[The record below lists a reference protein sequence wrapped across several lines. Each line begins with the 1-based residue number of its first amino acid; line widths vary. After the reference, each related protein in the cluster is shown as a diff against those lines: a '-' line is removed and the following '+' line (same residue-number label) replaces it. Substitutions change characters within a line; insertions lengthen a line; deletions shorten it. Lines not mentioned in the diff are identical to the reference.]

1 MHVLVVACF
10 RNSLLC
16 RLKTNKAVLAGLK
29 EDTQWSESL
38 LEACHDDHKK
48 GRGGM
53 PLLINQV
60 DLEQV
65 SYRSSVALI

>member
-1 MHVLVVACF
+1 M
-10 RNSLLC
+10 
-16 RLKTNKAVLAGLK
+16 LAGLK

-38 LEACHDDHKK
+38 LQACHDDHKK

-53 PLLINQV
+53 PLLVNQV

-65 SYRSSVALI
+65 SHRSTVALI